1 MRYRLRER
9 SITKPLDELERRR
22 ELFDNLPIDPTHAE
36 WMRRRAWVRTVHGT
50 ARIEGNTASDVEVE
64 ALLEGEGKTR
74 ISDREAREIIGTR
87 DALTLADELA
97 VSGTL
102 PDEAVI
108 RGLHRRVLWNQS
120 PLLTPG
126 EYRRGENRV
135 EDADG
140 TRIFRTPPSGDVP
153 ELMRQLGAWL
163 TTTAEQLA
171 PPVAAA
177 LAHLEFVA
185 IHPFNDGN
193 GRTARALA
201 RLILVQHG
209 YALDGLVSLDAHLDL
224 DRRAYFSAIRDAIG
238 RDYEPG
244 YDATPFVR
252 YFVSSITSSADF
264 VLARLRGLGEVMI
277 EDPPSDRRRLAAA
290 VDDRRAR
297 VRVGEPPHPCRRLH
311 PPHGTYAPERH
322 SRPRWGRGRWLA
334 AGYRRE
340 ARPILRPRP
349 EAPRDPRARRG
360 HLAGLVTAAL
370 RMRRPGSRVRQA
382 LMEPQRTLLL
392 LDSERKTVAD
402 HSYRV
407 EAEIG
412 SVLASERVWTKTS
425 WPGRSKAI
433 RTHSSR

>member
-9 SITKPLDELERRR
+9 SIAKPLDELERRR
-22 ELFDNLPIDPTHAE
+22 ELFVNLPIDPTHAE

-64 ALLEGEGKTR
+64 ALLEGEGKTKV
-74 ISDREAREIIGTR
+74 SDREAREIIGTR
-87 DALTLADELA
+87 DALTLADDLA

-108 RGLHRRVLWNQS
+108 RELHRRVLWNQS

-135 EDADG
+135 EDADR
-140 TRIFRTPPSGDVP
+140 TLIFRTPPSGDVP

-163 TTTAEQLA
+163 TTARQHA

-201 RLILVQHG
+201 RLILVQRG
-209 YALDGLVSLDAHLDL
+209 YALDGLVSLDAQLDL
-224 DRRAYFSAIRDAIG
+224 DRSAYFSAIRDAIG
-238 RDYEPG
+238 QGYEPG

-252 YFVSSITSSADF
+252 YFLSSITSSADF

-277 EDPPSDRRRLAAA
+277 RIRRAIVDGSLPPSMIDGLAFAWVNRHIRAGDYIRLTGRAPQSATRDLAGA
-290 VDDRRAR
+290 VAGGWLLAT
-297 VRVGEPPHPCRRLH
+297 GEK
-311 PPHGTYAPERH
+311 
-322 SRPRWGRGRWLA
+322 RGRYYVL
-334 AGYRRE
+334 G
-340 ARPILRPRP
+340 PRLLETP
-349 EAPRDPRARRG
+349 AQGE
-360 HLAGLVTAAL
+360 VTSPPL
-370 RMRRPGSRVRQA
+370 
-382 LMEPQRTLLL
+382 
-392 LDSERKTVAD
+392 
-402 HSYRV
+402 
-407 EAEIG
+407 
-412 SVLASERVWTKTS
+412 
-425 WPGRSKAI
+425 
-433 RTHSSR
+433 